1 MSPRII
7 QLPLS
12 GRDRRHYVRELRAA
26 EQAHR
31 EMPGRV
37 EEAYRAAH
45 RLACQEWSVRQFIG
59 GPAEPSPRIADA
71 IAGGCE
77 LLEVRCRRCGHESLV
92 DLTEV
97 VWPREKPVHTLAK
110 VLRCRVCKDERKKV
124 QPDLVALRMKNPPED
139 EPPARTTARASAK

>member
-7 QLPLS
+7 HLPLS
-12 GRDRRHYVRELRAA
+12 GRDRRHYVRELRLA

-31 EMPGRV
+31 ELPSRV

-77 LLEVRCRRCGHESLV
+77 LLEGALPAVR
-92 DLTEV
+92 
-97 VWPREKPVHTLAK
+97 P
-110 VLRCRVCKDERKKV
+110 
-124 QPDLVALRMKNPPED
+124 
-139 EPPARTTARASAK
+139 